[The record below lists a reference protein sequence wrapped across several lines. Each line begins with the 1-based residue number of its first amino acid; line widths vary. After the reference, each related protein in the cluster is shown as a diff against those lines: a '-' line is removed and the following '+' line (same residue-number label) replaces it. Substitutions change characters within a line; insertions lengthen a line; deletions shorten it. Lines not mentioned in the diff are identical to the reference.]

1 MYMLCTFIKVNDG
14 IKGKKIGI
22 LVEGFEGVEKDLAG
36 IVRDAALNLSVAG
49 AEVAEV
55 SLPIHNDGRVLC
67 LGFIVPLENFSLIQC
82 MKTPDGR
89 LIDDFNCKHYL

>member
-1 MYMLCTFIKVNDG
+1 MYMLCTSIKVNDG

-55 SLPIHNDGRVLC
+55 SLPIGSVS
-67 LGFIVPLENFSLIQC
+67 LG
-82 MKTPDGR
+82 T
-89 LIDDFNCKHYL
+89 